1 MIWCFVMCDRW
12 VIRRRNVIYI
22 YSKKPH
28 LGQLF
33 FRCQISGYD
42 VIRWMQIRFRFLLY
56 KIPSDDIISGNF
68 DSEKVNHNEVCYYKD
83 VLHFFSEW
91 PKYYTYQKSY
101 LWYSNLKWKHYLYK
115 KPVNACTTSTIGPIY
130 QVSYNFYFS
139 LNLKLNFSR
148 VRNINISITQ
158 QTNLTQYLKE
168 RFAKNF
174 LRINVTPKFQ
184 QLFFLGGPDDFFNV
198 HIIKTST
205 RIKLVYI
212 GIFRH
217 CLTRNDIISS
227 LYTGPI

>member
-28 LGQLF
+28 LDQLF
-33 FRCQISGYD
+33 FRCQNVRIWRHKMNCKLVSSFCCTKFHLMTSYLETLT
-42 VIRWMQIRFRFLLY
+42 VKKLTT
-56 KIPSDDIISGNF
+56 
-68 DSEKVNHNEVCYYKD
+68 
-83 VLHFFSEW
+83 EW

-184 QLFFLGGPDDFFNV
+184 QLFFWARRFFQCAYN
-198 HIIKTST
+198 
-205 RIKLVYI
+205 RDL
-212 GIFRH
+212 
-217 CLTRNDIISS
+217 N
-227 LYTGPI
+227 